1 MFETDA
7 KKDAAVARVGRAAH
21 SRTVEGLDSQLKN
34 PGRENLLE
42 EEEKRRFH
50 EALGTLLTW
59 KLNFFVDV

>member
-34 PGRENLLE
+34 PGRENRLRA
-42 EEEKRRFH
+42 KQQQRDTRQ
-50 EALGTLLTW
+50 
-59 KLNFFVDV
+59 